1 MPFYISLKA
10 PVMKKLQNY
19 DLQSGTIKGGLK
31 SVCSQYD
38 PQTTKY
44 IKIITCLFTS
54 AKVHIGYF
62 ILCIVM
68 ATLGFDLFYGEHPQR
83 LACNI

>member
-10 PVMKKLQNY
+10 SAIKNLQNY
-19 DLQSGTIKGGLK
+19 DLQLGIIKGGLK
-31 SVCSQYD
+31 SVCNQYD
-38 PQTTKY
+38 PQATNY

-54 AKVHIGYF
+54 AKVYIRYF

-68 ATLGFDLFYGEHPQR
+68 ATLGLDLFYGEHPHR